1 MEQLNK
7 LTTILLVLVGAG
19 VALLSGHGNST
30 SAHNDTWF
38 ENAVLKNPRT
48 VVVKFGAEWCP
59 PCRSMDQAL
68 TELESRFSGR
78 ARFLRIDIDKKPEL
92 FAAYRRSGGIPQI
105 MVFRDGR
112 VVAHERGF
120 GGREQLSTWL
130 SENL

>member
-7 LTTILLVLVGAG
+7 LATVLLIVVGAG
-19 VALLSGHGNST
+19 FAFLSGHGNSAPT
-30 SAHNDTWF
+30 HNDTWF
-38 ENAVLKNPRT
+38 ENAVLKNPQA

-68 TELESRFSGR
+68 IELESRYARR

-105 MVFRDGR
+105 MVFRDGK

-120 GGREQLSTWL
+120 SGREQLNTWL